1 MLRNSE
7 LTFKDTLKFND
18 LLRLVSLANGQTQHE
33 VVKAVEQRKKWIKI
47 PTPAIAQFRTA
58 SCKAPLGTQ

>member
-7 LTFKDTLKFND
+7 LTSKGKLKFND

-33 VVKAVEQRKKWIKI
+33 VVTAVEQRKKWIKI
-47 PTPAIAQFRTA
+47 QTPVIAQFRTA
-58 SCKAPLGTQ
+58 SCKAPLGTE